1 MDGSVAGW
9 GLQGRVA
16 LVTGAAQGIGAATT
30 RAFADVGARVCAVD
44 IQEAP
49 LVRLVSGLPG
59 DGHAAVVAD
68 LNDLGGHDDLVAR
81 ADALGGLEAVVLA
94 AAVMRREPFDEV
106 TEEAW
111 DWQVDTNLKSTFF
124 LARAAGTRMRAS
136 GRGGSITTFTSIS
149 ARTGGVSPA
158 PAYGASKGGIITLTF
173 ALARDLGPHGVRVNS
188 ICPGFV
194 DTPMQAS
201 GASAATLAA
210 AQQTPLGRVADPAEI
225 ASVAVFLASRHASF
239 VSGAVINVSGAW
251 YMG

>member
-9 GLQGRVA
+9 GLGGRVV
-16 LVTGAAQGIGAATT
+16 LVTGAAQGIGAATA

-44 IQEAP
+44 VQEAA
-49 LVRLVSGLPG
+49 LERSVAGLAG
-59 DGHAAVVAD
+59 SGHAAVVAD
-68 LNDLGGHDDLVAR
+68 LNDLSAHADLVAR
-81 ADALGGLEAVVLA
+81 ADALGGLAAVVLA
-94 AAVMRREPFDEV
+94 AAVMRREPFEEV
-106 TEEAW
+106 TEEGW

-124 LARAAGTRMRAS
+124 LARAAGARMRAP
-136 GRGGSITTFTSIS
+136 GNGGSITTFTSIS

-173 ALARDLGPHGVRVNS
+173 ALARDLGPHGIRVNS

-201 GASAATLAA
+201 GASDATVAA
-210 AQQTPLGRVADPAEI
+210 AAATPLGRVADPAEI
-225 ASVAVFLASRHASF
+225 ASVAVFLASRHASY
-239 VSGAVINVSGAW
+239 VSGAIVNVSGAW

>member
-1 MDGSVAGW
+1 MDGGVTGW
-9 GLQGRVA
+9 GLEGRAV
-16 LVTGAAQGIGAATT
+16 LVTGAAQGIGAATA

-44 IQEAP
+44 IQEAA
-49 LVRLVSGLPG
+49 LARLVGELPG
-59 DGHAAVVAD
+59 DGHAAVAAD
-68 LNDLGGHDDLVAR
+68 LNDLAGHADLVAR
-81 ADALGGLEAVVLA
+81 ADAMGVLTAVVLA
-94 AAVMRREPFDEV
+94 AAVMRREPFEEV

-124 LARAAGTRMRAS
+124 LSRAAGARMRAT
-136 GRGGSITTFTSIS
+136 GTDGSITTFTSIS

-173 ALARDLGPHGVRVNS
+173 ALARNLGPHGIRVNS

-201 GASAATLAA
+201 GASAATVAA
-210 AQQTPLGRVADPAEI
+210 AQQTPLGRVAEPEEVA
-225 ASVAVFLASRHASF
+225 AVAVFLASRHASY
-239 VSGAVINVSGAW
+239 VSGAIINVSGGW

>member
-9 GLQGRVA
+9 GLEGRSV
-16 LVTGAAQGIGAATT
+16 LVTGAAQGIGAATA

-44 IQEAP
+44 VQREP
-49 LVRLVSGLPG
+49 VERLVASLAGE
-59 DGHAAVVAD
+59 GHEAVVAD
-68 LNDLGGHDDLVAR
+68 LNDLAGHEALVGR

-94 AAVMRREPFDEV
+94 AAVMRREPFEEV
-106 TEEAW
+106 TEEGW

-124 LARAAGTRMRAS
+124 LSRAAGARMRAAAS
-136 GRGGSITTFTSIS
+136 GGSITTFTSIS

-173 ALARDLGPHGVRVNS
+173 ALARNLGPHGIRVNS

-210 AQQTPLGRVADPAEI
+210 AEQTPLGRVADPSEV
-225 ASVAVFLASRHASF
+225 ASVAVFLASRHASY
-239 VSGAVINVSGAW
+239 VSGAIINVSGAW